1 MSLGEFRAKMW
12 QRSCCPNCKRIRK
25 FADDRIFFPRR
36 LTSIF
41 SLSAPNFKEVV
52 RRQTDRSVQS
62 LKKAPQFWIIL
73 PIVTFQPLIKGQSKK
88 CSQEL
93 KTCIMDLTDKKEVT
107 CELSSAC
114 LKVNLP
120 RGRFNIPYRSMQSLK
135 HARIETFIFDKVD
148 NFSIWRLFHFPIE
161 VLQGACHPTRFGYQ
175 TIKEGDMV
183 CNL

>member
-1 MSLGEFRAKMW
+1 M
-12 QRSCCPNCKRIRK
+12 
-25 FADDRIFFPRR
+25 
-36 LTSIF
+36 
-41 SLSAPNFKEVV
+41 
-52 RRQTDRSVQS
+52 
-62 LKKAPQFWIIL
+62 
-73 PIVTFQPLIKGQSKK
+73 TFQPLIKGQSKK

-148 NFSIWRLFHFPIE
+148 NFSI
-161 VLQGACHPTRFGYQ
+161 
-175 TIKEGDMV
+175 
-183 CNL
+183 